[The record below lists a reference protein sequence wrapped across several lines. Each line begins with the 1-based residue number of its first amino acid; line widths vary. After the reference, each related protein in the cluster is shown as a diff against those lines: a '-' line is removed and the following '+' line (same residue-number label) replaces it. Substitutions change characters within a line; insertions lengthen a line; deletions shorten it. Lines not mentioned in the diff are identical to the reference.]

1 MIPPTGVPGELV
13 DDIRS
18 SRCLPGLSIGLVVSL
33 VLIVVEVSFATMIFS
48 GPLEVHV
55 RKGIGMA
62 LAGTA
67 GFVLWASLFS
77 RIRSIVALPQD
88 APVALFAGVAAAIA
102 AAMGRPESPETFITI
117 TAALMV
123 SCLLTGVSFFLIG
136 HFRRAEFFRFMPY
149 PVVSGFLAGTGW
161 LLTKGSLEV
170 MTGLALTWSSLDA
183 LATAEVLALWLP
195 GAAYAVALFFILRRW
210 SHYLVLP
217 GSLVLAVL
225 CYHLALRL
233 AGISIAEA
241 RQSGF
246 IFESFATGSLWP
258 VFSFADLAAVHWA
271 SIWPRIPAIAVI
283 PFISLLGL
291 LLNTGGIELAS
302 RREIDMNRELVVTG
316 AANVLAG
323 ATGAHPGYASISL
336 SVLGPRVGADTRLVG
351 LTAALILAGTLLYG
365 ARVLAFF
372 PKAILGGF
380 LLLLGLF
387 FLSDWLVDTRKKMP
401 AGDHLLV
408 VTVFLV
414 ICVFSYLHGV
424 IFGLL
429 ATMTL
434 FVIRIGRVPILRRVQ
449 SGARLRSRKGRPLP
463 QQRLLA
469 LHGERIAVYEL
480 EGYVF
485 FGSVT
490 RLIEDISATVKD
502 PSRAPVEAILLDFK
516 AVNGFDIS
524 SVNNFVRLIYRF
536 QQPDLSFA
544 FCGPP
549 DGFEHLVVQHL
560 DPETARR
567 LRFFPDREAAL
578 QWAEDRLLEKEQ
590 ELLRSASATGRSAR
604 DALMDDVS
612 DELMRRLDLQAR
624 VEALMERLDG
634 FLTDHA
640 YSRRQVVL
648 ASGEEA
654 KGVYLVR
661 GGVVAEEIETQEG
674 RRTRIRELGP
684 GTFFAELGGYGP
696 WRSTCRY
703 VAQSELVLGVLTRES
718 LKRVESEA
726 PALAIAIHRLVI
738 ARHPD
743 LPG

>member
-1 MIPPTGVPGELV
+1 
-13 DDIRS
+13 
-18 SRCLPGLSIGLVVSL
+18 
-33 VLIVVEVSFATMIFS
+33 
-48 GPLEVHV
+48 
-55 RKGIGMA
+55 
-62 LAGTA
+62 
-67 GFVLWASLFS
+67 
-77 RIRSIVALPQD
+77 
-88 APVALFAGVAAAIA
+88 
-102 AAMGRPESPETFITI
+102 
-117 TAALMV
+117 
-123 SCLLTGVSFFLIG
+123 
-136 HFRRAEFFRFMPY
+136 
-149 PVVSGFLAGTGW
+149 
-161 LLTKGSLEV
+161 
-170 MTGLALTWSSLDA
+170 
-183 LATAEVLALWLP
+183 
-195 GAAYAVALFFILRRW
+195 
-210 SHYLVLP
+210 
-217 GSLVLAVL
+217 
-225 CYHLALRL
+225 
-233 AGISIAEA
+233 
-241 RQSGF
+241 
-246 IFESFATGSLWP
+246 
-258 VFSFADLAAVHWA
+258 
-271 SIWPRIPAIAVI
+271 
-283 PFISLLGL
+283 
-291 LLNTGGIELAS
+291 
-302 RREIDMNRELVVTG
+302 
-316 AANVLAG
+316 
-323 ATGAHPGYASISL
+323 
-336 SVLGPRVGADTRLVG
+336 
-351 LTAALILAGTLLYG
+351 
-365 ARVLAFF
+365 
-372 PKAILGGF
+372 
-380 LLLLGLF
+380 
-387 FLSDWLVDTRKKMP
+387 
-401 AGDHLLV
+401 
-408 VTVFLV
+408 
-414 ICVFSYLHGV
+414 
-424 IFGLL
+424 
-429 ATMTL
+429 
-434 FVIRIGRVPILRRVQ
+434 
-449 SGARLRSRKGRPLP
+449 
-463 QQRLLA
+463 
-469 LHGERIAVYEL
+469 
-480 EGYVF
+480 
-485 FGSVT
+485 
-490 RLIEDISATVKD
+490 
-502 PSRAPVEAILLDFK
+502 VEAILLDFK